1 MTMRKPPKDNSAD
14 LPSSS
19 ATPEASRTGGALTGS
34 SVPWVAIPPNDVVLG
49 SSPKATLLLTAVK
62 FLAEYLE
69 TEEAKQDRPTLN
81 LSRLALQRNEA
92 EASLVLDDPGDL
104 MLYRSFV
111 ARMGLVLGLPDK
123 DLVA

>member
-1 MTMRKPPKDNSAD
+1 MKKSPKGNSAVGS
-14 LPSSS
+14 LSN
-19 ATPEASRTGGALTGS
+19 ATPEAFETGDASTGL

-69 TEEAKQDRPTLN
+69 TEEAKQDRTTLN